1 MANTYN
7 VFISWSGARS
17 KMAAEALR
25 EWLRLVLQRATPWM
39 SDADIDKGSRGLEEV
54 GRALE
59 GMKVGIICL
68 TPENLTEP
76 WILYEA
82 GALSK
87 TLDAKTRVC
96 TYLLGGLQWQDVKPP
111 LGLFQ
116 ATAAVQED
124 TRKLVHTVNKVLDG
138 PAVAD
143 DDLDSVFDGMWP
155 KMKKRLE
162 AIPAK
167 VALVPHRS
175 TDEMITEVLE
185 LSRFG
190 ASNTM
195 KGMDAIISAV
205 GEVQR
210 IMADVAAQVPAVRE
224 LGQGVQLVGSAVEEL
239 SEMLSQQNATSF
251 VVPSSGLAQSP
262 FAGLGRRRFFRASNT
277 GVPLSSLAGD
287 RIAVAKANLMK
298 SGAAEEKAEGEK
310 GSAEPGEAKKADDE
324 SK

>member
-39 SDADIDKGSRGLEEV
+39 SDVDIDKGSRGLEEV

-155 KMKKRLE
+155 QMKKRLE

-167 VALVPHRS
+167 EALLPHRS
-175 TDEMITEVLE
+175 PDEMITEVLE

-190 ASNTM
+190 ANNTM
-195 KGMDAIISAV
+195 KAMEAIISAV
-205 GEVQR
+205 GEVR
-210 IMADVAAQVPAVRE
+210 SVMADVAAQGPAVRV
-224 LGQGVQLVGSAVEEL
+224 LGQEVQLVGSAVEEL
-239 SEMLSQQNATSF
+239 SEMLSQQIPTTTSF

-262 FAGLGRRRFFRASNT
+262 FEGIGRRRFFRNI
-277 GVPLSSLAGD
+277 GVPLSSLAAD